1 MKRTMLLLSISILAT
16 LISGWVNLAE
26 AQQAGKVHRVGFLG
40 LSKGLR
46 VKDLRQGLSDLGYI
60 EGENIVIETRRAL
73 GKRDRLPQLAAEL
86 VRLNVDVLVAA
97 RTVGG
102 LAAKS
107 ATNVIPIVVIG
118 SGDPVGS
125 GLVASLARPGGN
137 VTGLSVFSKG
147 LYGKRLELLKEAFPN
162 ISRVAVF

>member
-40 LSKGLR
+40 LSQGLR

-118 SGDPVGS
+118 SGDPIGS
-125 GLVASLARPGGN
+125 GLVASLARPGG
-137 VTGLSVFSKG
+137 
-147 LYGKRLELLKEAFPN
+147 
-162 ISRVAVF
+162 